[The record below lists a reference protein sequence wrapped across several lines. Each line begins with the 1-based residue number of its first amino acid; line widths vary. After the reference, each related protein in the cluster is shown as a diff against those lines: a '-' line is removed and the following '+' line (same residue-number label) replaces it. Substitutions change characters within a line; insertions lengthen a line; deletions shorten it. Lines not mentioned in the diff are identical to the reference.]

1 MRELNAVAVIAY
13 RDMLKFLRDRPR
25 LISTLVFPIVFVG
38 ALGGSLQA
46 NLGQSAGY
54 NFLTFVFTGVF
65 AQTLFQS
72 SAMGIVSLMNDRQM
86 DFSQEMFVSPIS
98 RYSIVVGKI
107 LGESLVSLAQ
117 GLAVIGFGLLVGVP
131 FTLAGTVGLAVV
143 GVITC
148 FLGGS
153 FGLLVLSNVT
163 DQRTVQ
169 QLFPFIMFPQFFL
182 AGVFAPVKVLPWFL
196 DVLSRISPL
205 RYAVDLTRNAFYV
218 GNPDYGK
225 VVLDRPLVNLPVM
238 LGLMAVFLVFG
249 TSLFVR
255 AERNR

>member
-1 MRELNAVAVIAY
+1 MRDLNAVAVIAY
-13 RDMLKFLRDRPR
+13 RDVLKFLRDRPR
-25 LISTLVFPIVFVG
+25 LISTLIFPFVFVG

-46 NLGQSAGY
+46 NLGASAGY
-54 NFLTFVFTGVF
+54 NFMTFVFTGVF

-72 SAMGIVSLMNDRQM
+72 STMGIVSLMNDRQN

-98 RYSIVVGKI
+98 RYSIVFGKI

-117 GLAVIGFGLLVGVP
+117 GVAIVIFGLLLRVP
-131 FTLAGTVGLAVV
+131 FTLAGSLSLIPVGI
-143 GVITC
+143 VIC
-148 FLGGS
+148 LMGGS

-196 DVLSRISPL
+196 EVLSRISPL
-205 RYAVDLTRNAFYV
+205 RYAVDLARSAFYI
-218 GNPDYGK
+218 GNPDYDK
-225 VVLDRPLVNLPVM
+225 VVLDPPIVNAVVM
-238 LGLMAVFLVFG
+238 ASLFVVFIVVG
-249 TSLFVR
+249 TALFVR

>member
-1 MRELNAVAVIAY
+1 MREANAIAVIAY
-13 RDMLKFLRDRPR
+13 RDIMKFLRDRPR
-25 LISTLVFPIVFVG
+25 LISTLIFPFVFVG

-46 NLGQSAGY
+46 NLGESAGY
-54 NFLTFVFTGVF
+54 NFMTFVFTGVF

-72 SAMGIVSLMNDRQM
+72 STMGIVSLMTDRQM

-98 RYSIVVGKI
+98 RYSIVFGKI

-117 GLAVIGFGLLVGVP
+117 GVAIIVFGLLLRVP
-131 FTLAGTVGLAVV
+131 FTLAGSLSLIPVAI
-143 GVITC
+143 VIC
-148 FLGGS
+148 LMGGS
-153 FGLLVLSNVT
+153 FGLLLLANVT

-196 DVLSRISPL
+196 EVLSRISPL
-205 RYAVDLTRNAFYV
+205 RYAVDLVRNVFYV
-218 GNPDYGK
+218 GNPDYDK
-225 VVLDRPLVNLPVM
+225 VVLDPPLVNVAVM
-238 LGLMAVFLVFG
+238 AALFVIFIFVG
-249 TSLFVR
+249 TALFVR

>member
-1 MRELNAVAVIAY
+1 MKDLNAVAVIAY
-13 RDMLKFLRDRPR
+13 RDVLKFLRDRPR
-25 LISTLVFPIVFVG
+25 LISTLIFPFVFVG

-46 NLGQSAGY
+46 NLGASAGY
-54 NFLTFVFTGVF
+54 NFMTFVFTGVF

-72 SAMGIVSLMNDRQM
+72 STMGIVSLMNDRQN

-98 RYSIVVGKI
+98 RYSIVFGKI

-117 GLAVIGFGLLVGVP
+117 GVAIVIFGLLLRVP
-131 FTLAGTVGLAVV
+131 FTLAGSLSLIPVGI
-143 GVITC
+143 VIC
-148 FLGGS
+148 LMGGS

-196 DVLSRISPL
+196 EVLSRISPL
-205 RYAVDLTRNAFYV
+205 RYAVDLARSAFYI
-218 GNPDYGK
+218 GNPDYDK
-225 VVLDRPLVNLPVM
+225 VVLDPPIVNAVVM
-238 LGLMAVFLVFG
+238 ASLFVVFIVVG
-249 TSLFVR
+249 TALFVR

>member
-1 MRELNAVAVIAY
+1 MREANAIAVIAY
-13 RDMLKFLRDRPR
+13 RDIMKFLRDRPR
-25 LISTLVFPIVFVG
+25 LISTLIFPFVFVG

-46 NLGQSAGY
+46 NLGESAGY
-54 NFLTFVFTGVF
+54 NFMTFVFTGVF

-72 SAMGIVSLMNDRQM
+72 STMGIVSLMTDRQM

-98 RYSIVVGKI
+98 RYSIVFGKI

-117 GLAVIGFGLLVGVP
+117 GVAIIVFGLLLRVP
-131 FTLAGTVGLAVV
+131 FTLAGSLSLIPVAI
-143 GVITC
+143 VIC
-148 FLGGS
+148 LMGGS
-153 FGLLVLSNVT
+153 FGLLLLANVT

-196 DVLSRISPL
+196 EVLSRISPL
-205 RYAVDLTRNAFYV
+205 RYAVDLARNVFYM
-218 GNPDYGK
+218 GNPDYDK
-225 VVLDRPLVNLPVM
+225 VVLDPPYVNGAVM
-238 LGLMAVFLVFG
+238 GALFVIFIFVG
-249 TSLFVR
+249 TALFVR